1 MDKVGFIFS
10 RIRESD
16 CAEQRQH
23 TSKRGGDEVLPGPDF
38 HYRILSLFAWFRYFT
53 SVWVLEA
60 EFAALPRCGL
70 VNGEIESATNK
81 LVFVVVD
88 NLWLPEQLN
97 TS

>member
-16 CAEQRQH
+16 CAEQCQH

-38 HYRILSLFAWFRYFT
+38 HSCILSLFAWFRYFT

-70 VNGEIESATNK
+70 VDGEIEPATNK
-81 LVFVVVD
+81 LVLVVD
-88 NLWLPEQLN
+88 DLWLPEQLN
-97 TS
+97 RS